1 MVVYKPLFA
10 VITHMFQNGTCA
22 IYIKFAAFVN
32 VVQMFGN
39 SWPFSPEQVGYLF
52 LCQPNGFIF
61 QPHFQ
66 LDRFI
71 RLV

>member
-1 MVVYKPLFA
+1 MLAYICFA
-10 VITHMFQNGTCA
+10 GLKKIHN
-22 IYIKFAAFVN
+22 
-32 VVQMFGN
+32 
-39 SWPFSPEQVGYLF
+39 LR